1 MHVMSSPSLTNET
14 ENCSSE
20 CSSSATS
27 TTSDLS
33 PMLGHFPSASTLPSP
48 FPNEHP
54 LHPTTLPHH
63 YTPPPPPPL
72 PPNTPPPPPPPPTSL
87 SSHGVWKK
95 RQVRSFFWKPI
106 PEEKVRGQP
115 NIWTMAVR
123 CQQQYQI
130 DVRSVEELFGQ
141 PEEVQGRGCVPAT
154 SGSSSARITR
164 SRSFKENKDKIS
176 ILDSKRGMNV
186 GIFLRQFKKSNHSI
200 VEDIRQGD
208 GKLYGAE
215 LLKDLLKL
223 LPESE
228 EVKKLRAFKGD
239 SSKLTLADSFMY
251 LLIQVPRFELRIE
264 AMVLREEFFQSCAV
278 MSHEIDVIRV
288 ATKEL
293 MTCEELH
300 TILHLVL
307 QAGNIMNAGGY
318 AGNAVGFKLS
328 SLLSLADTK
337 ANKPGMNLLHFVALE
352 AQKKDE
358 KLLKFPEKLQEIQS
372 ASRISVENIELEFS
386 SLYVRTRSLEEKVQ
400 SDPELLEQLNPF
412 LQCSTRT
419 LLDLK
424 RCRLDLRKEGKSL
437 IDFFCE
443 DKDTFMLDE
452 CFRILQDFCL
462 KFKKAV
468 KDNREREHKEAARQR
483 RLRELEEKRFAW
495 NADQQQ
501 AAGASNGG
509 FGRSSSENDMDMLTK
524 EGLLDLLQQRPA
536 SPHSPLGRSASA
548 RRHRHT
554 VAAMADRELN
564 EYLELFGSDTA
575 LPADYANKFNSL
587 PRSGR
592 TLHRRTAPCLVS
604 QDDNHK
610 LGNGQQVLATSHR
623 AETEPISPL
632 AMYSFTGFNANE
644 EPYNNN
650 NNYTTVSEG
659 SYLPRSCQNRNVFQK
674 TPNPGASVTAHMNVS
689 VERHTLVLGIQQ
701 FDLPSPNNNTNQMH
715 FVDHKD
721 LVVADLEMKTE
732 SPKTLILDT
741 PPPCPKS
748 LERGP
753 EPVAWEGKMPSS
765 QFVVGSLQKEEEEE
779 SSTVSSTTCD
789 MPLPLD
795 PSVSNKKPV
804 FYILDCTET
813 DCSVALDYS
822 EIESSPLMREGLVP
836 DVKNTD
842 CNNIQ
847 GNLRDPCSLSSNS
860 NFDST
865 SKNDQSVSA
874 STNELSVS
882 KSTDERAP
890 SVGSLVTTEEGDT
903 DSWDTAEARQVGEK
917 AVQTYSHKPTNA
929 KTKNVSKVSKNSKV
943 VCGVRI
949 LTTTENQGMRKV
961 VPITKLS
968 RTGHNA
974 RRVERR
980 AGGHEGARQPLIDKS
995 TPARERGEKTGWP
1008 ARHSSLPPE
1017 TKSQG
1022 NAGFSGWARD
1032 LNLRKPS
1039 FRKPSAKP
1047 LRNLPKAPPEEKMC
1061 RSTMRALAAQAQG
1074 QVRTPSEASAPE
1086 TLTHSSKTPSA
1097 TLPGWAR
1104 NTVASSSRTTKKE
1117 LAPTLS
1123 NPPTPSRSPSL
1134 LSRSS
1139 SQSQAPARPQ
1149 AAATTTPPA
1158 KGGQH
1163 SPRGEEKEK
1172 AQGGGLQRVQSVRA
1186 SSRASTQRSDT
1197 PPSPPTRGRS
1207 RKSSS
1212 FSEKSV
1218 QSTTS
1223 CRTVKPTW
1231 K

>member
-1 MHVMSSPSLTNET
+1 MSSPSLTNET

-20 CSSSATS
+20 GSISAATTASTTS
-27 TTSDLS
+27 TTCGLS
-33 PMLGHFPSASTLPSP
+33 PMLGHIPSASILPSP
-48 FPNEHP
+48 FPNEPP

-141 PEEVQGRGCVPAT
+141 QEEVQGRGCVPAT

-186 GIFLRQFKKSNHSI
+186 GIFLRQFKKNMFI
-200 VEDIRQGD
+200 C
-208 GKLYGAE
+208 
-215 LLKDLLKL
+215 LLSY
-223 LPESE
+223 PQ
-228 EVKKLRAFKGD
+228 VKKLRAFKGD

-251 LLIQVPRFELRIE
+251 LLVQVPRFELRIE

-278 MSHEIDVIRV
+278 MSREIDVIRV

-300 TILHLVL
+300 AILHLVL

-328 SLLSLADTK
+328 SLLSLAGTK

-358 KLLKFPEKLQEIQS
+358 KLLKFPEKLQDIQS

-400 SDPELLEQLNPF
+400 SDPELLEQLDPF

-419 LLDLK
+419 LQDLK
-424 RCRLDLRKEGKSL
+424 RCRLDLRKEGNAL

-452 CFRILQDFCL
+452 CFRIFQDFCL

-468 KDNREREHKEAARQR
+468 KDNLEREHKEAARQR

-501 AAGASNGG
+501 AAGAGNGG
-509 FGRSSSENDMDMLTK
+509 FGRSSSENDVDMLTK
-524 EGLLDLLQQRPA
+524 EGLLDFLQQRPA

-554 VAAMADRELN
+554 VVAMADRELHD
-564 EYLELFGSDTA
+564 YLELFGSGAA
-575 LPADYANKFNSL
+575 LPADNANKFNSL

-592 TLHRRTAPCLVS
+592 TLHRRTAPWLVS
-604 QDDNHK
+604 QDDKHK
-610 LGNGQQVLATSHR
+610 LENGQQVLATSHR

-632 AMYSFTGFNANE
+632 AMYSSTGFNANE

-659 SYLPRSCQNRNVFQK
+659 SYLPRSCQNRNIFQK
-674 TPNPGASVTAHMNVS
+674 TPNPGAIVTAQMNVS
-689 VERHTLVLGIQQ
+689 VERHTLVPGIQQ
-701 FDLPSPNNNTNQMH
+701 FDLPSPNNNTNHMH

-721 LVVADLEMKTE
+721 VVVTDLEMEKE

-753 EPVAWEGKMPSS
+753 EPVAWEGKIPSS
-765 QFVVGSLQKEEEEE
+765 QFVVGSLQKEDEED

-842 CNNIQ
+842 WNNIQ
-847 GNLRDPCSLSSNS
+847 GNLRDPSSLSSNS
-860 NFDST
+860 NFDSA
-865 SKNDQSVSA
+865 SKTDHSVSA
-874 STNELSVS
+874 STNELSAS

-917 AVQTYSHKPTNA
+917 AVQTYSPKPTHA

-943 VCGVRI
+943 GCGVRM

-968 RTGHNA
+968 RTGRNA
-974 RRVERR
+974 RRVERP
-980 AGGHEGARQPLIDKS
+980 AGGHDGARQPLIDKS
-995 TPARERGEKTGWP
+995 TPARERGEKTSRP

-1017 TKSQG
+1017 ETKSQG
-1022 NAGFSGWARD
+1022 NVGLSGWACD
-1032 LNLRKPS
+1032 LNPRKPS

-1047 LRNLPKAPPEEKMC
+1047 LRNLPKPPPEEKMC

-1086 TLTHSSKTPSA
+1086 TPTHSSKTPSA

-1117 LAPTLS
+1117 LTPTLS

-1139 SQSQAPARPQ
+1139 SQSQAPARPP

-1172 AQGGGLQRVQSVRA
+1172 AQGGGLQKVQSVRA

-1197 PPSPPTRGRS
+1197 PPSPPSRERS

-1223 CRTVKPTW
+1223 CKTIKPTW

>member
-1 MHVMSSPSLTNET
+1 MSSPSLTDET

-20 CSSSATS
+20 GSSAATTVATTTSTASTTS

-33 PMLGHFPSASTLPSP
+33 PMLGHIPSASTLPSP
-48 FPNEHP
+48 FLNEPP

-72 PPNTPPPPPPPPTSL
+72 PPNAPPLPPPPPTSL
-87 SSHGVWKK
+87 SSHGVRKK

-106 PEEKVRGQP
+106 PEEKVRSQP

-141 PEEVQGRGCVPAT
+141 QEEVQSRGCVPAT

-215 LLKDLLKL
+215 LLKDLFKF

-228 EVKKLRAFKGD
+228 EVC
-239 SSKLTLADSFMY
+239 
-251 LLIQVPRFELRIE
+251 VCVCVCVFELRIE

-278 MSHEIDVIRV
+278 MSREIDVIRV

-358 KLLKFPEKLQEIQS
+358 KLLKFPEKLQDIQS

-400 SDPELLEQLNPF
+400 SDPELLEQLDPF
-412 LQCSTRT
+412 LQVG
-419 LLDLK
+419 DLK
-424 RCRLDLRKEGKSL
+424 RRRLDLRKEGNAL

-452 CFRILQDFCL
+452 CFRIFQDFCL

-468 KDNREREHKEAARQR
+468 KDNLERELKEAARQR

-495 NADQQQ
+495 NPDQQQ
-501 AAGASNGG
+501 AAGAGNVG
-509 FGRSSSENDMDMLTK
+509 FGRSSSENDVDMLTK
-524 EGLLDLLQQRPA
+524 EGLLDFLQQHPA

-554 VAAMADRELN
+554 VAAMADRELHD
-564 EYLELFGSDTA
+564 YLEMFGSGA
-575 LPADYANKFNSL
+575 VLPADYANKFNSL

-592 TLHRRTAPCLVS
+592 TLQRRTAPWLVS
-604 QDDNHK
+604 QDDNRK

-632 AMYSFTGFNANE
+632 AMYSSTGFIANE
-644 EPYNNN
+644 EPY

-659 SYLPRSCQNRNVFQK
+659 SYLPRSCQNHNVFRK

-689 VERHTLVLGIQQ
+689 VERHTLVPGIQPV
-701 FDLPSPNNNTNQMH
+701 DLPSPNNNTNHMH
-715 FVDHKD
+715 FDDHKD
-721 LVVADLEMKTE
+721 VGVTGLEMEKA
-732 SPKTLILDT
+732 SPKTLVLD
-741 PPPCPKS
+741 S

-753 EPVAWEGKMPSS
+753 EPAAWEGKMPSS
-765 QFVVGSLQKEEEEE
+765 QFVVGSLQKEEQED

-836 DVKNTD
+836 DVINTD

-847 GNLRDPCSLSSNS
+847 GNLRDPSSLSSNS

-865 SKNDQSVSA
+865 STNDQSVST
-874 STNELSVS
+874 STNELLAS
-882 KSTDERAP
+882 KSTDECAP
-890 SVGSLVTTEEGDT
+890 SVGSFVTTEEGDT
-903 DSWDTAEARQVGEK
+903 DSRDTVEARQVGEK
-917 AVQTYSHKPTNA
+917 AVQTYSPKPTHA
-929 KTKNVSKVSKNSKV
+929 KTKNVSKVSKNSRV
-943 VCGVRI
+943 GRGVRM

-968 RTGHNA
+968 RTGSNG
-974 RRVERR
+974 RRVERP
-980 AGGHEGARQPLIDKS
+980 AGGHEVAEPRQPLIDKS
-995 TPARERGEKTGWP
+995 TPARERGKNTGRP

-1017 TKSQG
+1017 VTKSQG
-1022 NAGFSGWARD
+1022 NAGLSGWARD
-1032 LNLRKPS
+1032 LNPRKPS
-1039 FRKPSAKP
+1039 FRKPSAKL
-1047 LRNLPKAPPEEKMC
+1047 LRNLPKPPPEEKMC

-1074 QVRTPSEASAPE
+1074 QVGAPSEASAPE
-1086 TLTHSSKTPSA
+1086 TPTCSSKTPSA

-1139 SQSQAPARPQ
+1139 SQSQAPARPP
-1149 AAATTTPPA
+1149 AAVTTTPPA

-1163 SPRGEEKEK
+1163 SPQGEEKSLYR
-1172 AQGGGLQRVQSVRA
+1172 APSTRISLATLRHPTSSISSHYTGLRQHV
-1186 SSRASTQRSDT
+1186 
-1197 PPSPPTRGRS
+1197 
-1207 RKSSS
+1207 
-1212 FSEKSV
+1212 FH
-1218 QSTTS
+1218 
-1223 CRTVKPTW
+1223 
-1231 K
+1231 

>member
-20 CSSSATS
+20 GSISAASTASTARTTS

-33 PMLGHFPSASTLPSP
+33 PMLGHIPSASTLPSP
-48 FPNEHP
+48 FPNEP
-54 LHPTTLPHH
+54 LLYPTTLPHH

-72 PPNTPPPPPPPPTSL
+72 SPNTPPPPPPPPTSL

-141 PEEVQGRGCVPAT
+141 QEEVQGRGCVPAI
-154 SGSSSARITR
+154 SGFSSARITR

-264 AMVLREEFFQSCAV
+264 AMVLRKEFFQSCAV

-300 TILHLVL
+300 AILHLVL

-358 KLLKFPEKLQEIQS
+358 KLLKFPEKLQGIQS

-400 SDPELLEQLNPF
+400 SDPELLEQLDPF

-419 LLDLK
+419 LQDLK
-424 RCRLDLRKEGKSL
+424 RCRLDLRKEGNAL

-452 CFRILQDFCL
+452 CFRIFQDFCL

-468 KDNREREHKEAARQR
+468 KDNLEREHKEVARQR
-483 RLRELEEKRFAW
+483 RLRELEEKRSAW
-495 NADQQQ
+495 NTDQQQ
-501 AAGASNGG
+501 AADAGNGG
-509 FGRSSSENDMDMLTK
+509 FGRSSSENDVDMLTK
-524 EGLLDLLQQRPA
+524 EGFLEFLQQR
-536 SPHSPLGRSASA
+536 PHSPLGRSASA

-554 VAAMADRELN
+554 VAAMADRDLHD
-564 EYLELFGSDTA
+564 YLELFGSGTA
-575 LPADYANKFNSL
+575 LPVDYANKFNSL

-592 TLHRRTAPCLVS
+592 TLHRRTAPWLVS

-610 LGNGQQVLATSHR
+610 LENGQQVLATSHR

-632 AMYSFTGFNANE
+632 AMYSSTGFNVNE
-644 EPYNNN
+644 ELYNNN

-689 VERHTLVLGIQQ
+689 VERHTLVPGIQQ
-701 FDLPSPNNNTNQMH
+701 FDLPSPNNNTNHMH

-721 LVVADLEMKTE
+721 VVVTDLEMEKE
-732 SPKTLILDT
+732 SPKALVLDT

-748 LERGP
+748 LE
-753 EPVAWEGKMPSS
+753 VAWEGKIPSS
-765 QFVVGSLQKEEEEE
+765 QFVVCSLQKEEEED

-847 GNLRDPCSLSSNS
+847 GNLRDPSSLSSNS
-860 NFDST
+860 NVDST

-874 STNELSVS
+874 PTNELSA
-882 KSTDERAP
+882 STDERAP

-917 AVQTYSHKPTNA
+917 AVQTYSPKPTHA

-943 VCGVRI
+943 GRGVRM

-968 RTGHNA
+968 RTGSNV
-974 RRVERR
+974 RRVERP

-995 TPARERGEKTGWP
+995 TPARERGEKTGRP
-1008 ARHSSLPPE
+1008 ARHFSLPPEE

-1022 NAGFSGWARD
+1022 NAGLSGWERD
-1032 LNLRKPS
+1032 LNPRKPS

-1047 LRNLPKAPPEEKMC
+1047 LRNLPKPPPEEKMC

-1074 QVRTPSEASAPE
+1074 QVRTPSEASA
-1086 TLTHSSKTPSA
+1086 THSSKTPSA

-1139 SQSQAPARPQ
+1139 SQSQAPARPP
-1149 AAATTTPPA
+1149 AAATTTSPA

-1163 SPRGEEKEK
+1163 SPQREEKEK

-1197 PPSPPTRGRS
+1197 PPSPPTRERS

-1223 CRTVKPTW
+1223 CRTIKPTW